1 MSKLSLQPANFEECL
16 ISQGDAPYTVPAE
29 LFCNV
34 TWDSV
39 LCWPP
44 TLIGSETKLPCPK
57 YLGLP
62 SNRFATKSCGRN
74 GKWIGKHPGTEFFP
88 NNFYPGW
95 TNYSE
100 CTGLKYDI
108 PAPAPTN
115 RTADSNFNAS
125 EPSSISVGILP
136 FRSEGV
142 DILSTLLLI
151 LSLTMILAS
160 VIITFC
166 TRGPVPTRKKLY
178 RNCFAAFLVHD
189 SLELV
194 IRMGRIVQS
203 EDVVNDVETCVS
215 IGVLVTL
222 SSSAIYTW
230 MTIISV
236 YFTLTK
242 SGIAIENKM
251 YYVLCL
257 LGWFI
262 PTVITIIWLSVT
274 VLSGNLKC
282 INGELE
288 FTKPESG
295 FWIIE
300 GINVFLISLSW
311 LLLILFLWKYKHRET
326 HRRYA
331 ENKSLII
338 ELVHIRQSAYKM
350 LIVLCYITSGY
361 IIYVITAQQPLT
373 ETTSY
378 ILVVILFSRGVMLSV
393 FMCLLEDSCKCW
405 DGVYSVDNITESEA
419 SLAPSNTST
428 MTTPSSVNIHRISR

>member
-1 MSKLSLQPANFEECL
+1 MSKLSLQPSNFEECL
-16 ISQGDAPYTVPAE
+16 ISQRDAPYTVPAE
-29 LFCNV
+29 LFCNA
-34 TWDSV
+34 TWDSI

-57 YLGLP
+57 FLGLSP
-62 SNRFATKSCGRN
+62 DRYATKSCGRDGN
-74 GKWIGKHPGTEFFP
+74 WIGKHPGNEKFP
-88 NNFYPGW
+88 KNFYPGW

-100 CTGLKYDI
+100 CKGLKYDI
-108 PAPAPTN
+108 PAPTPTN
-115 RTADSNFNAS
+115 STLDRHFNAS
-125 EPSSISVGILP
+125 EPSSVSVGILP
-136 FRSEGV
+136 FHSEGV

-151 LSLTMILAS
+151 TSLTMVLAS
-160 VIITFC
+160 IVITFC
-166 TRGPVPTRKKLY
+166 NKGPLTTRKKLY

-189 SLELV
+189 TLELV
-194 IRMGRIVQS
+194 IRMGRIIQS
-203 EDVVNDVETCVS
+203 DDIVNDVETCVS
-215 IGVLVTL
+215 IGVMVTL

-230 MTIISV
+230 LTIISV
-236 YFTLTK
+236 YFSLTK
-242 SGIAIENKM
+242 SGIVIENKM

-311 LLLILFLWKYKHRET
+311 LLLILFLWKYKHHES
-326 HRRYA
+326 HRRFA
-331 ENKSLII
+331 ENKSLIMEI
-338 ELVHIRQSAYKM
+338 VSIRQSAYKL
-350 LIVLCYITSGY
+350 LIVLCYVTSGY
-361 IIYVITAQQPLT
+361 IIYAITAQDPLT

-378 ILVVILFSRGVMLSV
+378 ILVVILFSRGILLSV
-393 FMCLLEDSCKCW
+393 FMCLTEGSSKCW
-405 DGVYSVDNITESEA
+405 DGVYSVESITESEA
-419 SLAPSNTST
+419 SLTNSNTST
-428 MTTPSSVNIHRISR
+428 LTTPSSVNIHRISR

>member
-1 MSKLSLQPANFEECL
+1 
-16 ISQGDAPYTVPAE
+16 
-29 LFCNV
+29 
-34 TWDSV
+34 
-39 LCWPP
+39 
-44 TLIGSETKLPCPK
+44 
-57 YLGLP
+57 
-62 SNRFATKSCGRN
+62 
-74 GKWIGKHPGTEFFP
+74 
-88 NNFYPGW
+88 
-95 TNYSE
+95 
-100 CTGLKYDI
+100 
-108 PAPAPTN
+108 
-115 RTADSNFNAS
+115 
-125 EPSSISVGILP
+125 
-136 FRSEGV
+136 
-142 DILSTLLLI
+142 
-151 LSLTMILAS
+151 
-160 VIITFC
+160 
-166 TRGPVPTRKKLY
+166 
-178 RNCFAAFLVHD
+178 
-189 SLELV
+189 
-194 IRMGRIVQS
+194 
-203 EDVVNDVETCVS
+203 
-215 IGVLVTL
+215 
-222 SSSAIYTW
+222 